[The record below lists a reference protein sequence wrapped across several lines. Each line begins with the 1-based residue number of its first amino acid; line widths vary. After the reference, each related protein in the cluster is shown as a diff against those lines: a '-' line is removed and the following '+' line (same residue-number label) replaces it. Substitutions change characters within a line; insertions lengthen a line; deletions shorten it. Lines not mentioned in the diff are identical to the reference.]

1 MNYSMKTVFKIPIS
15 DVKELLDNF
24 GENSEEILN
33 NKNLIK
39 RILIS
44 YIINKYFEEISE
56 KEYEDLFNNSDIK
69 YSEKYF
75 YVILNN

>member
-1 MNYSMKTVFKIPIS
+1 MKTVFKIPIS